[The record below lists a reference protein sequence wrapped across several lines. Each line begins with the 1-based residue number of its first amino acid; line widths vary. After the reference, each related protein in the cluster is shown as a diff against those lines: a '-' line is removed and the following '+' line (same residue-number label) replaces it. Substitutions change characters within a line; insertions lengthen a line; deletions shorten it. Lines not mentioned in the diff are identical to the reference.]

1 MPPDHDGAVCL
12 DAPAPALHP
21 AAAPRAHAAPPAPF
35 GRAITLLCSVACGL
49 AVANVYFAQ
58 PLLDEIAARFG
69 IGHALIGAVVTIT
82 QIGYGAGLLLLVPLG
97 DLLPRRRLI
106 VTQSLCSAA
115 ALALVGFAPNAPLLF
130 AAMAAIGLLAV
141 VTQILVAYSA
151 TLAAPEQRG
160 HVVGIVTSGIVLGIL
175 LARTVSGALSD
186 LAGWRAV
193 YFASAG
199 ATLAIT
205 LLLHRA
211 LPAADLAR
219 AATPYPRLIASVFTL
234 FVEAPVLRIRAL
246 ISLLMFAAAMVL
258 WTPMVLPLSS
268 PPHALSHT
276 AIGLFGLAGAAG
288 ALGAARAGAW
298 ADRGRERLVT
308 GGGLLLMLA
317 AWPAAHWIE
326 HSRWPL
332 VIGVV
337 AFDLGLQATHVAS
350 QSMLYGVLP
359 PAVHS
364 RVTAGYMLFYS
375 IGCALGSLASTLAYA
390 WRGWD
395 GVCLLGAS
403 ISALALLCWALTV
416 RHTPAR
422 WSAARVAPLA

>member
-1 MPPDHDGAVCL
+1 MPPDQ
-12 DAPAPALHP
+12 DAASLPTTIAPPAT
-21 AAAPRAHAAPPAPF
+21 APRAHDARPAPLT
-35 GRAITLLCSVACGL
+35 RATTLLFSVACGL

-58 PLLDEIAARFG
+58 PLLDEIAAQFG
-69 IGHALIGAVVTIT
+69 IGQALIGAVVTIT
-82 QIGYGAGLLLLVPLG
+82 QVGYGLGLLLLVPLG

-106 VTQSLCSAA
+106 VTQSLCSVV
-115 ALALVGFAPNAPLLF
+115 ALAVVGFAPNTPLLF

-151 TLAAPEQRG
+151 TLAAPAQRG
-160 HVVGIVTSGIVLGIL
+160 HVVGIVTSGIVIGIL

-193 YFASAG
+193 YFASAAG
-199 ATLAIT
+199 TLVIV

-211 LPAADLAR
+211 LPATDLAR

-234 FVEAPVLRIRAL
+234 FVEAPVLRIRAV
-246 ISLLMFAAAMVL
+246 ISLLMFASAMVM
-258 WTPMVLPLSS
+258 WTPMVLPLSA

-288 ALGAARAGAW
+288 ALVAARAGAW

-308 GGGLLLMLA
+308 GGGLLLMLVSWIA
-317 AWPAAHWIE
+317 VRDIAH
-326 HSRWPL
+326 SLWPL
-332 VIGVV
+332 VIGVI
-337 AFDLGLQATHVAS
+337 AFDLGLQGTHVAS

-390 WRGWD
+390 WGGWD
-395 GVCLLGAS
+395 GVCLLGAA
-403 ISALALLCWALTV
+403 ISALALLFWALTV
-416 RHTPAR
+416 RRTPAR
-422 WSAARVAPLA
+422 WTTGHTAPIA